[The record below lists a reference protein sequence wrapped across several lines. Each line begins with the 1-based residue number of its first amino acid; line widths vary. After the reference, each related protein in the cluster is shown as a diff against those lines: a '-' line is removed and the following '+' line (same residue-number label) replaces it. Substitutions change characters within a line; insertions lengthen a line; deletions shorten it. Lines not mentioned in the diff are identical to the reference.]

1 MWSMQRN
8 KYGPYL
14 GEKKPQQSLEAVPEE
29 ALMSDLLD
37 KDFKSVSL
45 AMLKV
50 LKETMSE
57 ELKESLKTKSPNMSI
72 NT

>member
-45 AMLKV
+45 AMLKY
-50 LKETMSE
+50 
-57 ELKESLKTKSPNMSI
+57 
-72 NT
+72 